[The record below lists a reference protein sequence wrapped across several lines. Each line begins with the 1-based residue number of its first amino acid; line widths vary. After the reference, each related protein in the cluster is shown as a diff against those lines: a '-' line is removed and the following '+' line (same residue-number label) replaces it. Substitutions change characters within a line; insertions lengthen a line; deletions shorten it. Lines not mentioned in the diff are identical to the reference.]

1 MSTQAFTEGICST
14 LDKTDWSRTCAAVQQ
29 QVNGKEAGAMN
40 HYLVVSEVCT
50 DPVQQHVQALQ
61 TQNGEDHMD
70 ILHTC
75 VMKL

>member
-14 LDKTDWSRTCAAVQQ
+14 LDKTDWSRTGAAVQQ
-29 QVNGKEAGAMN
+29 QVNGKEAGAMD
-40 HYLVVSEVCT
+40 HYLVVSEEHA
-50 DPVQQHVQALQ
+50 DPVQQRVQALP

-70 ILHTC
+70 ILHTS